1 MKKKYFF
8 KNYYKQLSSVF
19 LSANEDLLFKSAKL
33 ILTHHKKNG
42 RIIIA
47 GNGGSASI
55 AAHICVDFAKEL
67 SIKAINFNEANLI
80 TCFANDFGYEN
91 WLKKA
96 CEIYIQKNDMVIL
109 ISSSGNSSNI
119 INAATYLRSKKIS
132 LITLS
137 GFNKKNKLKKIG
149 NINLWCNSNL
159 YNFVEMTHYIW
170 LVSIVDFLKNYRS
183 INN

>member
-1 MKKKYFF
+1 L
-8 KNYYKQLSSVF
+8 NV
-19 LSANEDLLFKSAKL
+19 NEDLFYKSAKL
-33 ILTHHKKNG
+33 ILTHHKKKG

-96 CEIYIQKNDMVIL
+96 FEIYIQKNDMVIL
-109 ISSSGNSSNI
+109 ISSSGNSYNI
-119 INAATYLRSKKIS
+119 INAAKYLKSRKIS

-137 GFNKKNKLKKIG
+137 GFNKNNKLKKIG
-149 NINLWCNSNL
+149 SINLWCNSNL
-159 YNFVEMTHYIW
+159 YNFVEMTHYVW
-170 LVSIVDFLKNYRS
+170 LVSIVDFLKSYRS